1 MAVLSYRDHYI
12 SVLLT
17 PDKSGTFS
25 YIPIVEIRPKRDNNP
40 AARLILTEAFA
51 TFTEARAQGLDAGK
65 KWVDERNPKRK
76 SVEAKDESEKK
87 AQNRNSK
94 VAFGFKS

>member
-1 MAVLSYRDHYI
+1 MAVLRYRDHYI

-17 PDKSGTFS
+17 PDKSGTLS

-40 AARLILTEAFA
+40 AARLILTAAFA
-51 TFTEARAQGLDAGK
+51 TFTDARAQGLNAGK
-65 KWVDERNPKRK
+65 KWVDERNPKR
-76 SVEAKDESEKK
+76 VEAKDKSEKK
-87 AQNRNSK
+87 AQNSNPK